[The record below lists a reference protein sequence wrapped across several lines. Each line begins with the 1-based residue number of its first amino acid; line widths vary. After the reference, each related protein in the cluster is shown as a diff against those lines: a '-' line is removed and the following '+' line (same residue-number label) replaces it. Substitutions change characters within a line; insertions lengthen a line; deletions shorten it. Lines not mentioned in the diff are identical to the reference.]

1 MKRIFIDGLSGMAQ
15 GLFATLIIGT
25 IIQQIGMFVGGN
37 YGDLIY
43 LIGKVAAALTGAGI
57 GVGVARKLEAQ
68 QLVTVCAAVAGMIG
82 AFAGKILAGQV
93 LVDGN
98 IVLAGPGEPLGAFV
112 AAMWQLRLEFSYRK
126 NKTRYYPD
134 TIDLHWC
141 WCGCWFVCRTT
152 DFFLYELAWFLD

>member
-43 LIGKVAAALTGAGI
+43 LIGKVAAAFTGAGI

-98 IVLAGPGEPLGAFV
+98 IVLKKTFKHRTLEERAEEFGGKLGPYQEYDWGEPVGRER
-112 AAMWQLRLEFSYRK
+112 W
-126 NKTRYYPD
+126 
-134 TIDLHWC
+134 
-141 WCGCWFVCRTT
+141 
-152 DFFLYELAWFLD
+152 

>member
-43 LIGKVAAALTGAGI
+43 LIGKVAAAFTGAGI

-68 QLVTVCAAVAGMIG
+68 QLVTVCAAVVGMIG

-98 IVLAGPGEPLGAFV
+98 IVLAGPD
-112 AAMWQLRLEFSYRK
+112 RK
-126 NKTRYYPD
+126 S
-134 TIDLHWC
+134 
-141 WCGCWFVCRTT
+141 VV
-152 DFFLYELAWFLD
+152 